1 MTNYSRVQLQPAY
14 VLHQRPYRD
23 TSAIVEIFSE
33 AYGRHAL
40 VAKGL
45 KRPKSKLKG
54 LLQPFQPLLISW
66 VGRSELGTLT
76 DAEIYSH
83 SIAMKSKYLPGAF
96 YLNELLLKLLH
107 KDDPHSDIFVSY
119 HNTLDQFRHLSG
131 DENDELPWQAC
142 LRRFEIELMQSIG
155 YGLVLDHDV
164 VSQQPVKQ
172 EAQYE
177 FILDQGPV
185 MVGQAHTVEGV
196 LLVSGSTLLMLSDP
210 SRMMS
215 VAQQNDER
223 SRKLFKE
230 AKRLLRAVIDYQLGN
245 KSLHSRELFA
255 NVAYKSSKA
264 NSRLKD
270 VVDSCAPDKDAPD
283 KDALGEEVK
292 VRETI

>member
-33 AYGRHAL
+33 AYGRRAL

-76 DAEIYSH
+76 DAELYSH
-83 SIAMKSKYLPGAF
+83 SVAMKSRYLPGAF
-96 YLNELLLKLLH
+96 YLNELILKLLH
-107 KDDPHSDIFVSY
+107 KDDPHGDIFVSY
-119 HNTLDQFRHLSG
+119 HNTLDMFRHLSG
-131 DENDELPWQAC
+131 GESDELPWQAC

-164 VSQQPVKQ
+164 VNQLPIKPD
-172 EAQYE
+172 ARYE
-177 FILDQGPV
+177 FMLDHGPV
-185 MVGQAHTVEGV
+185 IRDPLQAEGGV
-196 LLVSGSTLLMLSDP
+196 LVVSGHTLLMLSDP
-210 SRMMS
+210 SRIMAM
-215 VAQQNDER
+215 AQQDNEQHR
-223 SRKLFKE
+223 QYFKE

-245 KSLHSRELFA
+245 KSLHSRDLFA
-255 NVAYKSSKA
+255 NVSGKNAPA
-264 NSRLKD
+264 NSRESEINDMEVTVETEKRE
-270 VVDSCAPDKDAPD
+270 VV
-283 KDALGEEVK
+283 
-292 VRETI
+292 

>member
-76 DAEIYSH
+76 DAELYTH

-107 KDDPHSDIFVSY
+107 KDDPHGDIFVSY
-119 HNTLDQFRHLSG
+119 HNTLDKFRQLSG
-131 DENDELPWQAC
+131 NEGDELLWQAC
-142 LRRFEIELMQSIG
+142 LRNFEISLMQSIG

-164 VSQQPVKQ
+164 VSHQPVNCD
-172 EAQYE
+172 ANYE
-177 FILDQGPV
+177 FILDRGPV
-185 MVGQAHTVEGV
+185 LVDQAPADHNAIS
-196 LLVSGSTLLMLSDP
+196 VSGETLLMLSDQ
-210 SRMMS
+210 SRS
-215 VAQQNDER
+215 FAAANRNDDK
-223 SRKLFKE
+223 SRQMFRE
-230 AKRLLRAVIDYQLGN
+230 AKRLLRCVIDYQLGN

-255 NVAYKSSKA
+255 NVATKKESA
-264 NSRLKD
+264 NSQAAD
-270 VVDSCAPDKDAPD
+270 VVVDSQAIVP
-283 KDALGEEVK
+283 EV
-292 VRETI
+292 V

>member
-1 MTNYSRVQLQPAY
+1 MTNYSRVQLQPSY

-76 DAEIYSH
+76 DAELYSH
-83 SIAMKSKYLPGAF
+83 SVAMKSKYLPGAF

-107 KDDPHSDIFVSY
+107 KDDPHGNIFVSY
-119 HNTLDQFRHLSG
+119 HNTLDKFRQLSG
-131 DENDELPWQAC
+131 DESDELMWQAH
-142 LRRFEIELMQSIG
+142 LRQFEIELMQSVG

-164 VSQQPVKQ
+164 KSQLPVKPD
-172 EAQYE
+172 AYYE
-177 FILDQGPV
+177 FILDHGPV
-185 MVGQAHTVEGV
+185 MIDQAGAEEGV
-196 LLVSGSTLLMLSDP
+196 LVVTGGTLLMLSNH
-210 SRMMS
+210 SQMMA
-215 VAQQNDER
+215 VAQQNDGQ
-223 SRKLFKE
+223 SRQSFKE

-255 NVAYKSSKA
+255 NMAGKTVTTNAQAKAVADGETLTTE
-264 NSRLKD
+264 LKTQ
-270 VVDSCAPDKDAPD
+270 K
-283 KDALGEEVK
+283 
-292 VRETI
+292 II